1 MPKRHA
7 DSESSQHTQPKE
19 DSIVLTDSDNDD
31 PQVISSS
38 DSDDEFVFHP
48 DGSFELRERS
58 AAKKSK
64 LEELELTL
72 QEEIV
77 ETSTSPDAQLPPVD
91 PQCARQLLVPFLCSN
106 HGVFY
111 NAVLNRTCLKKNQNK
126 FYKMQ
131 LVVDLCNNHHYVL
144 FRWGR
149 VGEKG
154 SIKLIPCEEDI
165 LKAQL
170 VFEERFYSKTG
181 NRWEVWAKDSKFE
194 KRKGKY
200 VILKVDYSGPKT
212 QEECIQQLPEE
223 IANNVASSRLKP
235 NLLKLV
241 SLIFD
246 LKAMKETVVRMKF
259 DVTKFPLGMLTKE
272 QILAGYEALDKIEDC
287 IKRKSNKSELVE
299 ACSDFYTCVPH
310 SFSRRKRPTL
320 IRTELHVQEKMQQ
333 LEVLQAVQTIL
344 DLFRKEAGIKNP
356 HPLDSLYETLECELT
371 ELDRT
376 NDDYKIIQA
385 SLEKTHGST
394 HNKYHLELQNVF
406 RIEKMAYNESF
417 VSVGNHRMLWHGSR
431 NNNFAGILSS
441 GLCITPQAASPN
453 GCMFG
458 KGVYFADCVSKSANY
473 CFREPQEEGLMLL
486 CEVSLGNIKEEANAK
501 SYDTLP
507 RGINSIMGV
516 GQFTPDRVGDL
527 AMSNGVMIA
536 CGKLVNRDRPHLS
549 LLYNEY
555 IVYNINQVKLV
566 YLVKVKFVEND
577 ARE

>member
-1 MPKRHA
+1 MKHENRQWTA
-7 DSESSQHTQPKE
+7 STKE

-58 AAKKSK
+58 AKKSK

-200 VILKVDYSGPKT
+200 VILKVDYSGPK
-212 QEECIQQLPEE
+212 
-223 IANNVASSRLKP
+223 
-235 NLLKLV
+235 LV

-299 ACSDFYTCVPH
+299 ACSDFYTCIPH
-310 SFSRRKRPTL
+310 SFSVVEQGAAPRRHQVAAQATHSVLERPPF
-320 IRTELHVQEKMQQ
+320 VPN
-333 LEVLQAVQTIL
+333 
-344 DLFRKEAGIKNP
+344 AGTAKTAPASANKASP
-356 HPLDSLYETLECELT
+356 
-371 ELDRT
+371 
-376 NDDYKIIQA
+376 QA
-385 SLEKTHGST
+385 STCTGMSQGNGQTAGASLTSGVESLKASYLEPKLT
-394 HNKYHLELQNVF
+394 
-406 RIEKMAYNESF
+406 
-417 VSVGNHRMLWHGSR
+417 
-431 NNNFAGILSS
+431 
-441 GLCITPQAASPN
+441 TP
-453 GCMFG
+453 
-458 KGVYFADCVSKSANY
+458 
-473 CFREPQEEGLMLL
+473 
-486 CEVSLGNIKEEANAK
+486 
-501 SYDTLP
+501 
-507 RGINSIMGV
+507 
-516 GQFTPDRVGDL
+516 
-527 AMSNGVMIA
+527 
-536 CGKLVNRDRPHLS
+536 RDRS
-549 LLYNEY
+549 AKR
-555 IVYNINQVKLV
+555 VQR
-566 YLVKVKFVEND
+566 FS
-577 ARE
+577 

>member
-1 MPKRHA
+1 MRRTSAGNIGPPVLQLVDDLRACSEVQLDATSKRARDKYNQHRVEEILLSLEFYRRGFEMPKRHA

-299 ACSDFYTCVPH
+299 ACSDFYTCIPH

-320 IRTELHVQEKMQQ
+320 IRTELH
-333 LEVLQAVQTIL
+333 VLQAVQTIL

-376 NDDYKIIQA
+376 NDDYKVFCG
-385 SLEKTHGST
+385 E
-394 HNKYHLELQNVF
+394 ELGT
-406 RIEKMAYNESF
+406 A
-417 VSVGNHRMLWHGSR
+417 
-431 NNNFAGILSS
+431 
-441 GLCITPQAASPN
+441 
-453 GCMFG
+453 
-458 KGVYFADCVSKSANY
+458 
-473 CFREPQEEGLMLL
+473 
-486 CEVSLGNIKEEANAK
+486 
-501 SYDTLP
+501 
-507 RGINSIMGV
+507 
-516 GQFTPDRVGDL
+516 
-527 AMSNGVMIA
+527 
-536 CGKLVNRDRPHLS
+536 
-549 LLYNEY
+549 
-555 IVYNINQVKLV
+555 
-566 YLVKVKFVEND
+566 
-577 ARE
+577 